1 MSGKKEE
8 YSMKTIKYEL
18 KLIFKTKIAI
28 GAGNRQEIEKILREM
43 ITSGKLLDVRK
54 EEFYGVVVE
63 EQGERNCPGNCDHCQ
78 YLCPKDEDC
87 LMDDLDDSCEKCEYC
102 CKKCGGCTLRNGG
115 TCGEKECKACH
126 WRCPECGDCTH
137 PEGEKLS

>member
-43 ITSGKLLDVRK
+43 ITSGELLDVRK